1 MTARSGKRLG
11 QQWRPRACVQGAH
24 SILRWFRRATPAG
37 MHLRARAWHG
47 RNGKQQQNIR
57 FRAHVLGKQNDKNP
71 KSTSAA
77 CIMENLAQ
85 EDQDAYACQH
95 RMSGGQSASSADTH
109 EAFKPHVTDFAMS
122 MCQVGLRVG
131 RRGGHALCVVGCRAA
146 PAAHHVP
153 RVARHIARVAEVRRA
168 GEHQV
173 RSCVGQA
180 APVRGVKSRPEHC
193 KEVFWWMITT

>member
-1 MTARSGKRLG
+1 M
-11 QQWRPRACVQGAH
+11 
-24 SILRWFRRATPAG
+24 
-37 MHLRARAWHG
+37 
-47 RNGKQQQNIR
+47 
-57 FRAHVLGKQNDKNP
+57 GKQNDKNP

-77 CIMENLAQ
+77 RVMEKLAQ

-95 RMSGGQSASSADTH
+95 RTSGGQSASSADTP
-109 EAFKPHVTDFAMS
+109 EAFNPHATDFATS
-122 MCQVGLRVG
+122 ICQVGLRVG
-131 RRGGHALCVVGCRAA
+131 RRGGHALRVVGCRAA

-153 RVARHIARVAEVRRA
+153 RVARHIAQVAEVRRA

-180 APVRGVKSRPEHC
+180 APARSGVKRRPEHG